1 MHLLIL
7 LLGCLQQ
14 AEIFEA
20 TGIYSPHKHI
30 PAAAAPDVPARRY
43 LAMFTAT
50 WCAPCQSWKRTT
62 MPQLESAG
70 YVVKQI
76 EMSDAANITRY
87 GRKITR
93 FPAFVVIDWNTGAWL
108 SEPAIGGIDL
118 ATAKRMLDGPP
129 YTDAQMRDGYLGW
142 PPQETPVQRVVVPAE
157 ERALSPRVTAPT
169 RFIQWP
175 GWGQIDLATYNRNC
189 NCGMCQSIRAQQ
201 QEYRRQLE
209 SFQQPTSQVTPDQEG
224 TPHALVETILDQMQL
239 RDSDVLGELGCG
251 DGRILIAAAR
261 RGIKGIGVEL
271 DPARARTARLNVK
284 SAGLDHLVTIET
296 GDALDFDLSRVTAVT
311 AYLYPP
317 LLAKLSPK
325 LKSVRVVASPYH
337 EVPGLSMTRIG
348 DVWISKR

>member
-20 TGIYSPHKHI
+20 TGIYSPHKHV
-30 PAAAAPDVPARRY
+30 PAAATPDVPARRY

-50 WCAPCQSWKRTT
+50 WCAPCQNWKRNT
-62 MPQLESAG
+62 MPQLEAAG

-76 EMSDAANITRY
+76 EMTDAANVTRY

-93 FPAFVVIDWNTGAWL
+93 FPAFVVIDWNTGEWL
-108 SEPAIGGIDL
+108 SEPALGGIEL
-118 ATAKRMLDGPP
+118 ATAKRMLDGPVQSAIP
-129 YTDAQMRDGYLGW
+129 RAMVS
-142 PPQETPVQRVVVPAE
+142 PPAPSPVSSTPPIRY
-157 ERALSPRVTAPT
+157 
-169 RFIQWP
+169 INWP
-175 GWGQIDLATYNRNC
+175 GWGQIDLETYNRNC

-201 QEYRRQLE
+201 QEYRRQLD
-209 SFQQPTSQVTPDQEG
+209 SFQQPQSQVPPDQEG

-239 RDSDVLGELGCG
+239 LDSDVLADLGCG
-251 DGRILIAAAR
+251 DGRILIAAAK
-261 RGIKGIGVEL
+261 RGIRGIGVER
-271 DPARARTARLNVK
+271 DPARAHLARLQVK
-284 SAGLDHLVTIET
+284 SAGLEHLVTIET

-317 LLAKLSPK
+317 LLAQLSPK

-348 DVWISKR
+348 DVWIAKK